1 MVAEQ
6 DLTGQIAS
14 LAAQLQKVSQ
24 GTPSCSLW
32 SLYRSSVSAPPLH
45 SHDGRQTAAASST
58 LAAHQVQTEQ
68 DVPVSPAGSQ
78 SSGYNFR
85 EIEAKW
91 RHFWME
97 NKTFKTPDLA
107 DLDTSK
113 PKFYALDM

>member
-1 MVAEQ
+1 M
-6 DLTGQIAS
+6 
-14 LAAQLQKVSQ
+14 
-24 GTPSCSLW
+24 
-32 SLYRSSVSAPPLH
+32 SSPPFH
-45 SHDGRQTAAASST
+45 SYSGRQTAAASST
-58 LAAHQVQTEQ
+58 LAPGQVQTEQ
-68 DVPVSPAGSQ
+68 DVPVSPAGSH

-91 RHFWME
+91 RRFWLE